1 MKPWI
6 ISISVMIVIGI
17 VAFSIYIYNVTLDP
31 LTLREDQAVAI
42 AREEVDLEE
51 VIDVQYYHGRRSY
64 QVIDGINSDGEEV
77 YIWVEELKEDDED
90 KDKDDLD
97 TNNNE
102 EASDNE
108 EEEEKEEERTPTIKT
123 RLHSEGLTRE
133 EALEIARS
141 ELDIKKV
148 NSVKLGMAGS
158 TPVYEV
164 SYIDTS
170 DRHSFYYI
178 RFEDGTYIRHYQFNP

>member
-1 MKPWI
+1 MKAWI
-6 ISISVMIVIGI
+6 IAISVMVVIGI
-17 VAFSIYIYNVTLDP
+17 VAFSIYIYNVTMDP

-64 QVIDGINSDGEEV
+64 QVIDGINSAGEEI
-77 YIWVEELKEDDED
+77 YIWVEELTEEDED
-90 KDKDDLD
+90 KDNLD
-97 TNNNE
+97 TDNSE

-108 EEEEKEEERTPTIKT
+108 EENENEEERTPTIKT

-133 EALEIARS
+133 EALEIAQS

-158 TPVYEV
+158 TPVYEI

>member
-1 MKPWI
+1 MKAWI
-6 ISISVMIVIGI
+6 IAISVMVVIGI
-17 VAFSIYIYNVTLDP
+17 VAFSIYIYNVTMDP

-64 QVIDGINSDGEEV
+64 QVIDGINSAGEEI
-77 YIWVEELKEDDED
+77 YIWVEELTEEDED
-90 KDKDDLD
+90 KDNLD
-97 TNNNE
+97 TNNSD

-108 EEEEKEEERTPTIKT
+108 EENENEEERTPTIKT

-133 EALEIARS
+133 EALEIAQS

-158 TPVYEV
+158 TPVYEI